1 MIALLTGLLAFKAPA
16 LVTVDVHGVGYEVL
30 IPLSTYYALPNPSES
45 VTLRIHTHVRE
56 DAGAMTLMLADD
68 KIVLE

>member
-45 VTLRIHTHVRE
+45 VTLRIHTPCARRCDSAVWLSH
-56 DAGAMTLMLADD
+56 GC
-68 KIVLE
+68 